1 MNDLAWRIFHT
12 RYQLPR
18 PRTADPLINTLGDLD
33 AWLDEHSVPEGQ
45 PYLISPMG
53 HYDIQLNSFFS
64 TELASAPADTLRAYA
79 SDLKLWLTFLWV
91 SRGHK
96 DWRDADSDDRAA
108 YKRWRTAD
116 PRGPHVQAVTWDR
129 EVGTVNQFYRW
140 ALRKKYARQNPI
152 VQREA
157 RDRRTRESRPVPA
170 ELSHTGPRNHLKWLT
185 PTMYRT
191 WRDVGIRGF
200 TPQGL
205 DDRSFRGR
213 FASRNATYT
222 DVMIR
227 SGMRLCEQTSL
238 SLFELPRPVPGTANT
253 RTWLPSSI
261 AKYGS
266 ARTIYFLN
274 TDLVAVHEYIEEERA
289 EAIEVARDEGLYER
303 IRNPLIITDPRRPF
317 VNVDG
322 QRLGVDQLGHAER
335 RRLLIAT
342 PDGLEPAALWLNEH
356 GMPSARSCWQAV
368 FTTANERCARAGL
381 KVSSHA
387 HQLRHSFAV
396 ITLELLMRGHI
407 ASLGSMNPEQRGA
420 YQRIFGDPVNW
431 LRIRLGHRSRT
442 TTEKYLHTL
451 QELEWETRQ
460 ALIPNDWDAAH
471 VRPEEL
477 DDLAPTDMESASA

>member
-1 MNDLAWRIFHT
+1 MNDLAWRVFYT
-12 RYQLPR
+12 RYELPR
-18 PRTADPLINTLGDLD
+18 PRATDPLIDTLGDLD
-33 AWLDEHSVPEGQ
+33 AWLDERSVPEGQ
-45 PYLISPMG
+45 PYLISPTG
-53 HYDIQLNSFFS
+53 HYDIVLNSFFS
-64 TELASAPADTLRAYA
+64 TELASAPTDTLRAYA

-108 YKRWRTAD
+108 YKQWRTVD
-116 PRGPHVQAVTWDR
+116 RRGPHVQAVTWDR

-157 RDRRTRESRPVPA
+157 RDHRGHGPRSVPA
-170 ELSHTGPRNHLKWLT
+170 ELSHTGSRNHLKWLT
-185 PTMYRT
+185 PSMYCM
-191 WRDVGIRGF
+191 WRDVGVRGF
-200 TPQGL
+200 TRQGL
-205 DDRSFRGR
+205 EDPSFRGR
-213 FASRNATYT
+213 FGSRNGTYT
-222 DVMIR
+222 DLMIR

-238 SLFELPRPVPGTANT
+238 SLFEVPRPAPGIVNA
-253 RTWLPSSI
+253 RSWLPATI

-266 ARTIYFLN
+266 ARTVYF
-274 TDLVAVHEYIEEERA
+274 THSDLAAMYEYIEEERA
-289 EAIEVARDEGLYER
+289 EAIELARDQGVYER
-303 IRNPLIITDPRRPF
+303 IRSPLIITNINRPL
-317 VNVDG
+317 VDVG
-322 QRLGVDQLGHAER
+322 GRRLGVDQLGHAER
-335 RRLLIAT
+335 RRLLIDT

-356 GMPSARSCWQAV
+356 GLPSARSCWQAV
-368 FTTANERCARAGL
+368 FTTANQRCARVGL
-381 KVSSHA
+381 DVTSHA

-407 ASLGSMNPEQRGA
+407 ASLGSMNLEQRGA

-460 ALIPNDWDAAH
+460 ALIPDDWESAH

-477 DDLAPTDMESASA
+477 HDLSPAAPESASA